1 MNRMNRES
9 FALRAKA
16 LAASTKARGVA
27 LIGTVSMLPGLAM
40 AQDATFDPS
49 TITSKITTYAG
60 YALVIVLALAAA
72 VWGLRA
78 AGLIG
83 GRR

>member
-9 FALRAKA
+9 IALRAKA

-27 LIGTVSMLPGLAM
+27 LIGAVSMLPSIAM
-40 AQDATFDPS
+40 AQEATFDPS
-49 TITSKITTYAG
+49 EVTAKITTYAG
-60 YALVIVLALAAA
+60 YALLILLAFAAA

-78 AGLIG
+78 AGLVG
-83 GRR
+83 KR

>member
-1 MNRMNRES
+1 MNRKNRES
-9 FALRAKA
+9 LIYRAKA
-16 LAASTKARGVA
+16 VAASTKARAVGLTAAVA
-27 LIGTVSMLPGLAM
+27 MAPSLAF
-40 AQDATFDPS
+40 AQDAFDTS
-49 TITSKITTYAG
+49 TITGKIEQYGG
-60 YALVIVLALAAA
+60 YAVICIIALAAA

>member
-1 MNRMNRES
+1 MNRNNVES
-9 FALRAKA
+9 FKLRAID
-16 LAASTKARGVA
+16 KARA
-27 LIGTVSMLPGLAM
+27 LKNRILGATTAFSLVPMLAM
-40 AQDATFDPS
+40 AQAAEFDPS
-49 TITSKITTYAG
+49 TITTKITTYAG
-60 YALVIVLALAAA
+60 YALVILLALAAA

>member
-1 MNRMNRES
+1 MNRINRES
-9 FALRAKA
+9 ILLRAKA

-40 AQDATFDPS
+40 AQDATFDTS
-49 TITSKITTYAG
+49 SITTKIGTYAG
-60 YALVIVLALAAA
+60 YALIILLAFAAA

-78 AGLIG
+78 AGLVG
-83 GRR
+83 KR